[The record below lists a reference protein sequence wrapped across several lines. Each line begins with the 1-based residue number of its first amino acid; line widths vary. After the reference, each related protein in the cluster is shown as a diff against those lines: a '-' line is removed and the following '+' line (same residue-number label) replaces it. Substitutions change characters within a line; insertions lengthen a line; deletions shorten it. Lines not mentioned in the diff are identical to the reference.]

1 MTSAIQGLILLIVVI
16 VLFVTQR
23 IPATATALLS
33 VVLFAVTGTASYETC
48 FSGFSND
55 IIIMLIG
62 VLIVGQAMLQSGLAA
77 RIGQGCLCLSKG
89 NERRFLLYILIS
101 VSFTSMFVDNTTTV
115 AIMLPVIAAASRKS
129 NGSVRFMNFVIPTSL
144 AAMVGGACLMIGCTV
159 NLTGQSILTEY
170 TDYSFG
176 MTDFTVATL
185 PVLAVTIL
193 YVMFLGYR
201 CGGKIWGDEKH
212 LEDEQEAVARFA
224 NGGGS
229 AASGKPDRKCVLMI
243 AVMVVMVSLFLF
255 TDLPLGLSACIAALL
270 CVIFRLVDLREA
282 LPKMDWDVVLR
293 LACTLGLAAA
303 LRECGFCE
311 LISGAFV
318 SAFGNDIPPLLILV
332 LVLIVSTLISQFM
345 GNSTVVLVLG
355 AAVIPIVV
363 SLGYNP
369 LAITMALILG
379 SSFAWMTPIAGACIG
394 ISYSAGY
401 QFTDYVKYT
410 WPLTILMW
418 AVLIIWLPIVFPFT
432 A

>member
-1 MTSAIQGLILLIVVI
+1 MTSAIQGLVLLII
-16 VLFVTQR
+16 VLVLFITQW
-23 IPATATALLS
+23 IPATATAILS

-77 RIGQGCLCLSKG
+77 RIGQGCLSLSKG
-89 NERRFLLYILIS
+89 NERRFLLYILIAVS
-101 VSFTSMFVDNTTTV
+101 VTSMFVDNTTTV
-115 AIMLPVIAAASRKS
+115 AIMLPVIAAASRES
-129 NGSVRFMNFVIPTSL
+129 NGRVRFMNFVMPTSL

-185 PVLAVTIL
+185 PVLAVTII
-193 YVMFLGYR
+193 YVVLIGYR
-201 CGGKIWGDEKH
+201 RGERIWGDDAHIEAEKA
-212 LEDEQEAVARFA
+212 AVARFA
-224 NGGGS
+224 DGGGDVP
-229 AASGKPDRKCVLMI
+229 AKMDGKCLLMI
-243 AVMVVMVSLFLF
+243 AVMAVMVLLFLF
-255 TDLPLGLSACIAALL
+255 SDLPLGVSACIAALL
-270 CVIFRLVDLREA
+270 CVIFRLVDLRDA

-311 LISGAFV
+311 LISDAFV
-318 SAFGNDIPPLLILV
+318 SAFGTGVPPLLILALV
-332 LVLIVSTLISQFM
+332 LVVSTIISQFM
-345 GNSTVVLVLG
+345 GNSTVVLILG

-401 QFTDYVKYT
+401 QFTDYVRYT
-410 WPLTILMW
+410 WPLTVLMW
-418 AVLIIWLPIVFPFT
+418 IVLIVWLPVVFPFT